1 MESIVELTGRKKMMK
16 KKEKMDIMM
25 GLIDSMDDE
34 NWEILFLSLS
44 LSLSLGTMGRGETH
58 LG

>member
-25 GLIDSMDDE
+25 GLIDSMDDAY
-34 NWEILFLSLS
+34 WEILSLS
-44 LSLSLGTMGRGETH
+44 GQWERERHTFRMI
-58 LG
+58 